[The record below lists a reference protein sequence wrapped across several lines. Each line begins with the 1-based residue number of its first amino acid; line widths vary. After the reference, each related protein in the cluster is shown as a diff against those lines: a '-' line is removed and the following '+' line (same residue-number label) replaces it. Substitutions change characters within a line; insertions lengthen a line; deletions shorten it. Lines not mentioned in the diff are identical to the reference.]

1 MIYSYSTDNA
11 SYKKAVHKSAGW
23 VYFTHCKHIG
33 DVYAQ
38 RQYYKIGTT
47 SRVDLKTRID
57 ELRGEYKALSD
68 FKIDRAIWVPHAEA
82 VERSIHQQ
90 FDKYRVNR
98 NREFFDV
105 CDKIDE
111 VMGVFDIAWISAGDN
126 GVEWNA
132 GQEYTTQNLPGCA
145 QNLPGC
151 AQNLPGCAQNLLG
164 SAQNPLGS
172 AQNPLGSAQNSVTL
186 SLTDSVE
193 DASAMSD
200 LTETTAPQQVYPVF
214 KLKQKNKHVKQ
225 RIVKAKKIPVVKKTS
240 AEAVEFKYKDLK
252 PFDGLEVITPE
263 LCFTPDRAKS
273 PQQTLTMRAKWA
285 ASENVWIDET
295 GCKHARLC
303 DFAAHHC
310 DLLGW
315 KGLSE
320 KAKCTTDKLY
330 IVHTPGKKPTPHGP
344 TYGSYSWK
352 RFCYENSLGK
362 LCPVEELIYI

>member
-1 MIYSYSTDNA
+1 MNYSYSTDNA
-11 SYKKAVHKSAGW
+11 SYKKSVHKSAGW
-23 VYFTHCKHIG
+23 VYFTHCRHIG
-33 DVYAQ
+33 DVENQ

-47 SRVDLKTRID
+47 SRADLKTRID

-132 GQEYTTQNLPGCA
+132 AQEYTADNLPGNA
-145 QNLPGC
+145 QQQKSMNH
-151 AQNLPGCAQNLLG
+151 
-164 SAQNPLGS
+164 
-172 AQNPLGSAQNSVTL
+172 VVL
-186 SLTDSVE
+186 SLTDNE

-200 LTETTAPQQVYPVF
+200 LTETTTPAPPVYPVF

-225 RIVKAKKIPVVKKTS
+225 CIVKAKKIPVEKKTKTPT
-240 AEAVEFKYKDLK
+240 AAVEFKYSDLK

-263 LCFTPDRAKS
+263 LCFTPDRARF
-273 PQQTLTMRAKWA
+273 PEQTLTMRAKWT
-285 ASENVWIDET
+285 ASVNAWIDET
-295 GCKHARLC
+295 GCKYARLS

-315 KGLSE
+315 KGLAK
-320 KAKCTTDKLY
+320 KAKCTTEKY
-330 IVHTPGKKPTPHGP
+330 FIVHTPGKKPTPHGP
-344 TYGSYSWK
+344 TYDSYSWK
-352 RFCYENSLGK
+352 RFTYKSSSGK
-362 LCPVEELIYI
+362 QQPIEELIYV

>member
-1 MIYSYSTDNA
+1 MIYSTDNA

-33 DVYAQ
+33 DVENR

-47 SRVDLKTRID
+47 SRTDLKTRID

-132 GQEYTTQNLPGCA
+132 AQEYTA

-151 AQNLPGCAQNLLG
+151 AHNLLGSTQNLLG
-164 SAQNPLGS
+164 SAR
-172 AQNPLGSAQNSVTL
+172 NSVTL

-200 LTETTAPQQVYPVF
+200 LTETTAPQQVYPVP
-214 KLKQKNKHVKQ
+214 KQKNKRIKQ
-225 RIVKAKKIPVVKKTS
+225 CIGKVKKILVAKKTS

-252 PFDGLEVITPE
+252 PYDGLEVITPE
-263 LCFTPDRAKS
+263 YCVTPDLARY
-273 PQQTLTMRAKWA
+273 PQQTLTMRAKWN
-285 ASENVWIDET
+285 ASANAWIDNT
-295 GCKHARLC
+295 GCKHARLS

-310 DLLGW
+310 VLLGW
-315 KGLSE
+315 KGLAD
-320 KAKCTTDKLY
+320 KAKRTTDKLY

-344 TYGSYSWK
+344 TYGSYNWK
-352 RFCYENSLGK
+352 YLRYENSLGK
-362 LCPVEELIYI
+362 LCPIEELIYI